1 METNYYIES
10 LKDYLKR
17 AKNEIKD
24 FMEYAELSE
33 QFSYSLTVAQKIILN
48 LEDYIDILKY
58 SEKLEDIQILKSLK
72 NILDY
77 LKMYYL
83 MDETISYKLRLIEI
97 NINHYIGILNNE
109 M

>member
-58 SEKLEDIQILKSLK
+58 LHIHLVGVYP
-72 NILDY
+72 NPCRNY
-77 LKMYYL
+77 LHNGNL
-83 MDETISYKLRLIEI
+83 C
-97 NINHYIGILNNE
+97 GIAP
-109 M
+109 